1 MQLLRFIILIIGI
14 YMAYRFVFHF
24 LLPVYRTSKR
34 MHREFKG
41 MQEKMNEHMQAN
53 PSQYG
58 NASQGKPKPTGS
70 PVNKK
75 DYIDF
80 EEIR

>member
-1 MQLLRFIILIIGI
+1 
-14 YMAYRFVFHF
+14 
-24 LLPVYRTSKR
+24 
-34 MHREFKG
+34 MHRQFKG
-41 MQEKMNEHMQAN
+41 MQEKMNEHMQGN

-58 NASQGKPKPTGS
+58 NPTQPTTKPTGS